1 MRAATL
7 ADTMLAVVA
16 ARGGAATLRGHGS
29 LMRVGGQWAAPAGA
43 RACSHDERGPRL
55 KIRREHVRLHF
66 ARSSGPGGQNV
77 NKLNTKADLRL
88 HVASATWIPEDIRE
102 RLAEREAARINRDGD
117 LVVTSEMTRSQHN
130 NITDALKK
138 LQAMLDAAVE
148 PPKERELYE
157 DISKENKRRRVE
169 HKRRR
174 SDIKKRRRGR
184 LDD

>member
-1 MRAATL
+1 
-7 ADTMLAVVA
+7 MLAVVV
-16 ARGGAATLRGHGS
+16 ARRGATPLRGCGT
-29 LMRVGGQWAAPAGA
+29 LMRAGGQWAPAVGV
-43 RACSHDERGPRL
+43 RACSHAEPGPRL

-77 NKLNTKADLRL
+77 NKLNTKAELRL
-88 HVASATWIPEDIRE
+88 HVASASWIPEDVRG
-102 RLAEREAARINRDGD
+102 RLAEREAARINREGE
-117 LVVTSEMTRSQHN
+117 LVVTSEKTRSQHN

-148 PPKERELYE
+148 PPKERQLYE

-169 HKRRR
+169 QKRRR
-174 SDIKKRRRGR
+174 SDIKKRRKGR